1 MKKITAKAIAL
12 FTALLIL
19 MTALPMSATAATADG
34 EPVSASG
41 KTGDVNWSL
50 SGTELTIS
58 GYGRMADYVYDY
70 SSKTP
75 WGYDI
80 TSVNILPGVE
90 NIGKHAF
97 KFCSKLTSV
106 TIGNNVESIGESAFF
121 LCTAITD
128 ISLPD
133 SVAYIGDGAFGNC
146 THMETIRMPAHL
158 DHLGY
163 SVFNTCSALKSLDIP
178 EGVTTVPGRTFFWCR
193 NLEHVT
199 VPGTVTS
206 LSDEAFATCYG
217 LKELELPESITY
229 IGTEAFSYCYDLES
243 VNIPSGVTTIPD
255 KAFLNCTSLTTLEI
269 PDQVMSIGEAAFSG
283 CTSLSNI
290 GCTDFADAV
299 QHAEIGV
306 RAFYNTAWFSAQP
319 VGVYYIGDAVY
330 GTNAVEPTALAIRDG
345 ATSIMD
351 GAFRDCPGVGEITIP
366 DTITAIPAYAFN
378 NCDSLLSITLPESIT
393 KIGDSA
399 FADSSALE
407 TAIVSG
413 SVGANAFYECLAL
426 KNVAIKGSGASV
438 GANAF
443 YGCKALEKIRFADSV
458 TSIGKRAFYNCLALK
473 RIVLPKSLKTMADE
487 AFGGCS
493 GLEAVLVPSPE
504 TPIRYYYYKS
514 GSDVWSIEYVF
525 KSCPAFKVYGYTGSP
540 ANTYADT
547 MGHPFVGIDSPGDCS
562 VENDALTVS
571 GSGSMANYSES
582 DPSPWTFFDGHFPGD
597 TGYIAS
603 VTVEYG
609 VTSVGNCAFSNLTN
623 LKTVSLPGTL
633 TAIGDGAFEG
643 CAGLETIN
651 MPNSLTKIGDS
662 GLQETV
668 WYSNLPDG
676 MLYFG
681 SVLFNCKGAA
691 PAVIETPYGTTGIAG
706 GSFRDCEGLERLE
719 LAGTV
724 THIGANAF
732 TNCPDLTAAD
742 FSSAA
747 TDIAID
753 AGAFTGCP
761 DLVFSCYKNTPAY
774 QYAQSNSI
782 PCNILGGVTGDCIW
796 LWSGDKLIIK
806 GNGAMAD
813 YTKTGDIPWDGD
825 YTEVVICNGVT
836 HIGSNAFCNSENLQK
851 LAIPQSV
858 TSVSKKYFSLFSAKY
873 PVVPSDAALTVYI
886 HENQE
891 SLTSDILKQN
901 DLGTIE
907 HLGITG
913 DQNSDGKID
922 VRDVTALQRHLA
934 ELHSL
939 SGVQYYG
946 ADTNN
951 DGITD
956 ITDATHLQMY
966 LAEYDVTLS

>member
-1 MKKITAKAIAL
+1 MKKILSVFLTLTLLLSVLCCAP
-12 FTALLIL
+12 FTV
-19 MTALPMSATAATADG
+19 TAAQAD

-41 KTGDVNWSL
+41 KTGDVSWSL

-58 GYGRMADYVYDY
+58 GYGSMADYVYDY
-70 SSKTP
+70 STKTP

-80 TSVNILPGVE
+80 TSVTILSGVT
-90 NIGKHAF
+90 NIGNYAF
-97 KFCSKLTSV
+97 KFCNKLTSV
-106 TIGNNVESIGESAFF
+106 TIGKDVVSIGKSAFYQCSI
-121 LCTAITD
+121 LPELSI
-128 ISLPD
+128 PD
-133 SVAYIGDGAFGNC
+133 SVTSIDEAAFSYC
-146 THMETIRMPAHL
+146 VALESIRMPAHL

-193 NLEHVT
+193 SLEHVT

-206 LSDEAFATCYG
+206 LSDEAFATCYR
-217 LKELELPESITY
+217 LKELELPESVTS
-229 IGTEAFSYCYDLES
+229 IGAEAFAYCYDLES

-255 KAFLNCTSLTTLEI
+255 KAFLSCTSLTTLEI
-269 PDQVMSIGEAAFSG
+269 PNQVTSIGEAAFSG

-345 ATSIMD
+345 ATGIME
-351 GAFRDCPGVGEITIP
+351 GAFRDCPGVSGISIPETVTEIS
-366 DTITAIPAYAFN
+366 AYAFY
-378 NCDSLLSITLPESIT
+378 NCDNLLSISMPGSVAE
-393 KIGDSA
+393 IGERA
-399 FADSSALE
+399 FSGCGSLE
-407 TAIVSG
+407 TAVISG

-426 KNVAIKGSGASV
+426 KDVAFKESGTSV

-443 YGCKALEKIRFADSV
+443 YNCKALEKIRFADSV
-458 TSIGKRAFYNCLALK
+458 TSIGNRAFYNCLALK
-473 RIVLPKSLKTMADE
+473 RIVLPRSLETMADE

-525 KSCPAFKVYGYTGSP
+525 KSCPAFAVYGYTGSP

-547 MGHPFVGIDSPGDCS
+547 MGHPFVGVDSPGDCS

-582 DPSPWTFFDGHFPGD
+582 APSPWTFFDGYFPGG

-603 VTVEYG
+603 ISVEDG
-609 VTSVGNCAFSNLTN
+609 VTSVGDGAFANLTN

-633 TAIGDGAFEG
+633 TAIGDGAFAG
-643 CAGLETIN
+643 CAGLEMIN
-651 MPNSLTKIGDS
+651 MPNALTKICDS

-668 WYSNLPDG
+668 WYANLPDG
-676 MLYFG
+676 TLYFG
-681 SVLFNCKGAA
+681 SVLFDCKGAA

-706 GSFRDCEGLERLE
+706 GSFRDCEGLERLK

-724 THIGANAF
+724 SHIGANSF

-747 TDIAID
+747 TEITIS

-761 DLVFSCYKNTPAY
+761 NLVFSCYKNTPAY

-796 LWSGDKLIIK
+796 LRSGDKLIIK

-813 YTKTGDIPWDGD
+813 YTKTADIPWDGD

-836 HIGSNAFCNSENLQK
+836 HVGSNAFCNSESLQK
-851 LAIPQSV
+851 LAIPESV
-858 TSVSKKYFSLFSAKY
+858 TSVSKKYIPIFSAKY

-886 HENQE
+886 HESQE
-891 SLTSDILKQN
+891 SLTSDILNRN
-901 DLGTIE
+901 DSGTIE

-913 DQNSDGKID
+913 DQNSDGKIN

-939 SGVQYYG
+939 SDVQYYG

-951 DGITD
+951 DGFVN

-966 LAEYDVTLS
+966 LAEYNVTLG